1 MSFFYFGTLKYFS
14 HSNFWQLRISDI
26 LLIEFSLRF
35 FIFLYI
41 WTVMLSNTNINRV
54 LLKRGN
60 VLTQIADTLNSIEKP
75 NDEEKA
81 RIHPSEFIDLN

>member
-1 MSFFYFGTLKYFS
+1 
-14 HSNFWQLRISDI
+14 
-26 LLIEFSLRF
+26 
-35 FIFLYI
+35 
-41 WTVMLSNTNINRV
+41 MLSNTNINRV

-81 RIHPSEFIDLN
+81 RIHPSELRDIETEVQEIIKNSCSHSQI